1 MLSPVIIIGAGG
13 SGGKTL
19 RSLRQ
24 TLLRRLRAK
33 GWTGDIPEAWQFL
46 EIDTVA
52 VQSRENFPADLLPTQ
67 DYLGLVPPGVTYK
80 GLQQAL
86 LTRMPKSD
94 QLSAFGGW
102 LPEST
107 PVAVQRGAGQ
117 YRTLG
122 RAVAVSQLG
131 RIADSIKKS
140 YSRMTA
146 PGAAA
151 ELREATQLLTG
162 KADGNIPQPMAIIVS
177 SVAGG
182 SGAGIF
188 LDVAEALKSVNP
200 MFAESTHTFLYGPD
214 VFNSVP
220 KDMRDQIPAN
230 VLGSINE
237 VIAGLWAEG
246 PSVGTAALFN
256 SAGLIGQSQRG
267 FGSRFN
273 YIIGASNGLVTFP
286 NQEQV
291 YLSTGESL
299 AALISDEAV
308 QEWFIQFVLVN
319 VFVSSWQP
327 LVCDDNSRLKV
338 DQNQFHSQPFA
349 AIGVAR
355 VGLGMERFREY
366 LAEGLANA
374 NVKRLLWPYF
384 EPANPTD
391 PKTPNQLI
399 AMEVDYNWGGFLQNS
414 GLNERGEA
422 DDVLNALTPVD
433 SKERSQ
439 GFAQKAMNFA
449 QQGVEPAGLSNDQ
462 WVERLTNYFKL
473 NQKAFELE
481 ERAAI
486 CKVAQDWAI
495 EIQEKLNRVVS
506 TISARNGL
514 HVSAELISKL
524 RQEVVFVAKQELPTD
539 AAKEIRK
546 IDQLASKLR
555 EALPQGMAKIQ
566 AEAMRQSVQPRL
578 SKAVEFITN
587 SIRMEIAAELMA
599 DLEENFLKELE
610 QLIRNTAEKLQIVS
624 TDDKD
629 ENGDENRFPSFAD
642 IPSRVIP
649 AQFKASV
656 VEQLLIDP
664 GTYPAELENL
674 VKSSVPDS
682 SQNWWNRI
690 IERSLLGTLLDQRGD
705 SEMPTLFKIDASWVP
720 NNESFRKEGG
730 SQRLQVS
737 LLDNPEKFVLRNREW
752 LMDTTTA
759 LGKFLVQDL
768 AEYLNHPTA
777 AIQSQRRSDFRN
789 KFETALN
796 ISAPLC
802 SLNQSL
808 MGQLHPVVTQRDPRL
823 LQISTI
829 PFVDQGDLKPLYDL
843 TAGVIQSK
851 NLWSTK
857 LQSAFKLAGGVQS
870 IDFFSCTTTALNPMV
885 FTSLMDGIG
894 QSWSKNS
901 INQSVA
907 AGFWTNRRSRPLS
920 ESLPIAP
927 QKVQDMVRGWFLAG
941 MFDQRKAISTPQ
953 QGPKVSIWTPDSRG
967 FLDFAHPMFPM
978 HNQTLVQNPEFLPA
992 VLKSISLAMVHC
1004 HTKSNLEP
1012 LKPYWRL
1019 MELGANY
1026 QQVLDDW
1033 TRSGITEADAP
1044 TPNSKLVGTASD
1056 SFEDRKKIILNGL
1069 EKTKQ
1074 DLQKRF
1080 VEEEKANNIFRLT
1093 RIYEIKDYVVT
1104 ALDDMIEIVNNLED
1118 AEGTVY

>member
-67 DYLGLVPPGVTYK
+67 DYLGLVPSGVTYK

-94 QLSAFGGW
+94 QLAAFGGW

-140 YSRMTA
+140 YARMTA

-151 ELREATQLLTG
+151 QLREATQLLTG

-246 PSVGTAALFN
+246 PSAGTSALFN

-273 YIIGASNGLVTFP
+273 YIIGASNGIVTFP

-374 NVKRLLWPYF
+374 NVKQLLWPHF
-384 EPANPTD
+384 EPVNPTD
-391 PKTPNQLI
+391 PKTPSQLI
-399 AMEVDYNWGGFLQNS
+399 ALEVEYNWGNFLQNS

-439 GFAQKAMNFA
+439 AFVQKAMNFA
-449 QQGVEPAGLSNDQ
+449 QQGVEPAGLSNEQ
-462 WVERLTNYFKL
+462 WVERLTNFFKL
-473 NQKAFELE
+473 NQKTYEAE
-481 ERAAI
+481 ERNAI
-486 CKVAQDWAI
+486 CEQAKSWAVS
-495 EIQEKLNRVVS
+495 IQEQVLRVTSTVTSRSGLNV
-506 TISARNGL
+506 A
-514 HVSAELISKL
+514 ADLISKL
-524 RQEVVFVAKQELPTD
+524 RQEVIFVAKQELPTD

-555 EALPQGMAKIQ
+555 ESLPQGMAKIQ
-566 AEAMRQSVQPRL
+566 IEAMRQSVQPKL
-578 SKAVEFITN
+578 SKATEFI
-587 SIRMEIAAELMA
+587 SESLRMNIAAEIMA
-599 DLEENFLKELE
+599 DFEENFLKEFE
-610 QLIRNTAEKLQIVS
+610 QTIRNTAEKLQIVA

-629 ENGDENRFPSFAD
+629 ENGEENRFPTFAD
-642 IPSRVIP
+642 IPTKVIP
-649 AQFKASV
+649 PQFKASV

-664 GTYPAELENL
+664 ATYPEELENL
-674 VKSSVPDS
+674 VKISVSDS
-682 SQNWWNRI
+682 AQNWWKRI
-690 IERSLLGTLLDQRGD
+690 VERSLLGTLLDSRGD
-705 SEMPTLFKIDASWVP
+705 NEMPTLFYVDASWVP
-720 NNESFRKEGG
+720 NNEAYRKDGG
-730 SQRLQVS
+730 SQRAQFT
-737 LLDNPEKFVLRNREW
+737 LLDNPEKYVLRNRDW

-768 AEYLNHPTA
+768 PEYLNHPTA
-777 AIQSQRRSDFRN
+777 SVQSQRRSDFRN

-802 SLNQSL
+802 AINQSL
-808 MGQLHPVVTQRDPRL
+808 LGQLHPVVTQRDPRL

-829 PFVDQGDLKPLYDL
+829 PFVDQGELKPLFDL
-843 TAGVIQSK
+843 TAGVIQAK

-857 LQSAFKLAGGVQS
+857 LQSSFKLAGGVQS

-894 QSWSKNS
+894 QSWSKNN

-907 AGFWTNRRSRPLS
+907 SGFWTNRRARPLS
-920 ESLPIAP
+920 EALPIAP
-927 QKVQDMVRGWFLAG
+927 QKVLEMVRGWFLAG
-941 MFDQRKAISTPQ
+941 MLDQRKIASTPQ
-953 QGPKVSIWTPDSRG
+953 QGPKVSIWSPDSRG
-967 FLDFAHPMFPM
+967 FLDFVHPMFPM

-1004 HTKSNLEP
+1004 HTKGNLDP
-1012 LKPYWRL
+1012 LRPYWRL
-1019 MELGANY
+1019 MDLGGNY
-1026 QQVLDDW
+1026 QQILDDW
-1033 TRSGITEADAP
+1033 TRSGKVEDGAP
-1044 TPNSKLVGTASD
+1044 VPNPKLVGESTNT
-1056 SFEDRKKIILNGL
+1056 FENRKEIILTGL
-1069 EKTKQ
+1069 ERTKQ

-1080 VEEEKANNIFRLT
+1080 LEEEKNINLFRLT

-1104 ALDDMIEIVNNLED
+1104 ALDDLLEIVANLED